1 MSTAALPD
9 HLLTAL
15 ARPNPCVISTVRPDG
30 APVSVATWYLWE
42 DGKVLVNMDAGRK
55 RLDHLRADPRVSL
68 TVLDSDSWYRHIS
81 LQGRV
86 VSLEDDP
93 DMKDID
99 RVSVHYT
106 GEPYPNRERP
116 RITGWIEID
125 SWHSW
130 GWPQADQ
137 D

>member
-1 MSTAALPD
+1 MSTAPLPD
-9 HLLTAL
+9 YLLAAL

-30 APVSVATWYLWE
+30 APVSVATWYLWQ

-86 VSLEDDP
+86 VSMEDDP
-93 DMKDID
+93 NMEDID
-99 RVSVHYT
+99 RLSVHYT

-125 SWHSW
+125 TWHSW
-130 GWPQADQ
+130 GWPEADQ